1 MRRKPPKQLRSH
13 VRRSSRLVR
22 SNGRRGATVVEMA
35 IVAPVFFIL
44 IFGMIEFS
52 RVMMVRQALTDSAR
66 VGCRTAILA
75 TTKDVQRAEDASR
88 DYMRPFMSSA
98 NDQSACRV
106 TFSPA
111 DLSDVERGTEITAS
125 VEVNCP
131 DVSWI
136 FLGYMQNETLRS
148 EARMQRE

>member
-1 MRRKPPKQLRSH
+1 MRRKPPKQVRSH
-13 VRRSSRLVR
+13 VRRSSRVVR
-22 SNGRRGATVVEMA
+22 SNDRRGATVVEMA
-35 IVAPVFFIL
+35 VVAPVFFIVV
-44 IFGMIEFS
+44 FGMIEFS

-75 TTKDVQRAEDASR
+75 TTLDVQRAEDAAR
-88 DYMRPFMSSA
+88 EYMDPFISSA

-111 DLSDVERGTEITAS
+111 DLTDVERGTEITAT
-125 VEVNCP
+125 VEVDCA

-136 FLGYMQNETLRS
+136 FLGYMENETLRS
-148 EARMQRE
+148 EARMKRE